1 MLVGGNPN
9 VALPRQKY
17 LDALTRSS
25 QPTHFAVRL
34 AELAFGDDVLVAS
47 TVTGGKR
54 GTMQLDPNVISA
66 IQGMRKGE
74 WLKCQLYNLLTVL
87 IINYCTFINLFDI
100 TFMCFASPTTQHLSF
115 FRK

>member
-34 AELAFGDDVLVAS
+34 AELAFGDDILVAS

-66 IQGMRKGE
+66 IQGTRKGE
-74 WLKCQLYNLLTVL
+74 WLKCQRYNLLTVL
-87 IINYCTFINLFDI
+87 IVIIIILLSTCFISNFS
-100 TFMCFASPTTQHLSF
+100 T
-115 FRK
+115 

>member
-34 AELAFGDDVLVAS
+34 AELAFGDDILVAS

-66 IQGMRKGE
+66 IQGTRKGE

-87 IINYCTFINLFDI
+87 IVIIIIIVL
-100 TFMCFASPTTQHLSF
+100 LSTCLISNF
-115 FRK
+115 ST